1 MEWNVAIITIS
12 DRSFRGE
19 REDASGP
26 LLAKL
31 AREHLG
37 KVIHTTIIPDELAI
51 ITGAL
56 INCADNIG
64 ADIVLTTGGTGVSS
78 RDLTPE
84 ATAAVIEREIPGIS
98 EIVRIRG
105 FDHTPMSVL
114 SRAIAGIRGKTV
126 IVNLPGSPRA
136 IEQSFELLVPA
147 LSHCVEIIK
156 GVSSE

>member
-1 MEWNVAIITIS
+1 MEPYVAVITIS

-31 AREHLG
+31 AAEKLG
-37 KVIHTTIIPDELAI
+37 KVIHATLIPDELAI

-56 INCADNIG
+56 INCVDNLG

-78 RDLTPE
+78 RDVTPE

-98 EIVRIRG
+98 ELLRSKG

-114 SRAIAGIRGKTV
+114 SRARAGIRGKSV

-136 IEQSFELLVPA
+136 VEQSLEVLAPA
-147 LSHCVEIIK
+147 LKHCVEILR
-156 GVSSE
+156 GQSTE